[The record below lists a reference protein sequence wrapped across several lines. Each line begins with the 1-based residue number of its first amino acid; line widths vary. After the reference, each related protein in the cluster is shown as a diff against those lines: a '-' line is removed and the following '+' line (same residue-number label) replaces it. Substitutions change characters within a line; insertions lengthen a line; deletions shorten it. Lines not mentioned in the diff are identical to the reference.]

1 MTQRHGGGTSNVTP
15 GVPWPA
21 IIILAGFAAALM
33 VTGCNPVNIGVVQP
47 DVSINPPAALMQ
59 PTQPYKGAIYTDA
72 KTAPVDDGSAGASG
86 AATAPKAPAAAIVAP
101 NPVSPISAP
110 ALNGKPVAI
119 MPPDPNAGKPR
130 ETGRAPM
137 PSAPQ

>member
-1 MTQRHGGGTSNVTP
+1 MIGTEESGRRSKINY

-21 IIILAGFAAALM
+21 ILVLAGFGLAL
-33 VTGCNPVNIGVVQP
+33 TLGGCGPNITVAQP

-59 PTQPYKGAIYTDA
+59 PTEPYKGAIYTDA
-72 KTAPVDDGSAGASG
+72 KTVPIDDGSAGASG
-86 AATAPKAPAAAIVAP
+86 AATAPKAPAATAAAP

-119 MPPDPNAGKPR
+119 MPPNPNAGRPK
-130 ETGRAPM
+130 ETGRAPI
-137 PSAPQ
+137 PSSPQ